1 MNIDKGF
8 GEVIS
13 RLELKRDTL
22 KGEFSDKYDEELMKF
37 ISKQEMIGTNSK
49 EIEDIDMIYK
59 ELQGF
64 IERNSDAKILTK
76 INDISDFMNKSIEDL
91 EKITRIKQLDRQ
103 SCMINPG
110 LNPLSLNADKVF
122 EIVTKFQMV
131 QAKPAEQAKQ

>member
-1 MNIDKGF
+1 M
-8 GEVIS
+8 IS
-13 RLELKRDTL
+13 
-22 KGEFSDKYDEELMKF
+22 
-37 ISKQEMIGTNSK
+37 QNAK

-103 SCMINPG
+103 
-110 LNPLSLNADKVF
+110 
-122 EIVTKFQMV
+122 
-131 QAKPAEQAKQ
+131 